1 MKTLIVSATP
11 FEVAPLRDAML
22 GRQEIEFLVTG
33 VGATATTFE
42 LTRRLMQGALPD
54 CIINLGIAGA
64 YDLEVFPIG
73 SVVNVISDQFGDL
86 GATEQDGTWLDLAD
100 IGLANKDSLVF
111 SQVNKGLNL
120 FQDLPTAQ
128 GLTLQRTS
136 GQAEQIA
143 HLRRTFPQAQLESM
157 EGAAVF
163 HLAQHFDLPFFQIRA
178 VSNLVEPRDRSK
190 WNFPLAIANLNNCV
204 REVLDTIN

>member
-22 GRQEIEFLVTG
+22 GRQAIEFLVTG

-54 CIINLGIAGA
+54 CILNLGIAGA

-73 SVVNVISDQFGDL
+73 RVVNVISDQFGDL

-100 IGLANKDSLVF
+100 IGLADKDSLVF
-111 SQVNKGLNL
+111 SQVNKGLEL
-120 FQDLPTAQ
+120 FQQLPTAQ

-136 GQAEQIA
+136 GEAEQIA
-143 HLRRTFPQAQLESM
+143 HLRRTFPQAQIESM

-163 HLAQHFDLPFFQIRA
+163 HLAQYFDLPFFQIRA

-190 WNFPLAIANLNNCV
+190 WNFPLAIANLNSCV
-204 REVLDTIN
+204 REVLDGNT